1 MPIISLLIYNRQG
14 KLLLSRL
21 YDDMYAS
28 PQASAVLEL
37 KVVEHTRAHFSASS
51 GSAAEKYCFTLTD
64 IRFVCEALGTLQ
76 LVLGGREDTDELAL
90 SDVLDTLKVVIADQL
105 EGKINEQGLLDPDNY
120 GKVSVVIDEVL
131 CDGIVESLDP
141 ETIQKMAKLKSLN

>member
-1 MPIISLLIYNRQG
+1 MTITTLLIYNRQG

-21 YDDMYAS
+21 YDDSYAS

-37 KVVEHTRAHFSASS
+37 KVVEHTRTHFNTSRS
-51 GSAAEKYCFTLTD
+51 GAEKYCFTLTD
-64 IRFVCEALGTLQ
+64 IRFVCEAVGTLQ

-90 SDVLDTLKVVIADQL
+90 SDVLDTLKVVVADQL
-105 EGKINEQGLLDPDNY
+105 EGKINEQGLMDPDNY

-141 ETIQKMAKLKSLN
+141 ETIQKMAKLKSLS